1 MRVRLPS
8 PAPPAVRDA
17 YETSALA
24 RGYGRGVHDL
34 SRLDAAILTTLR
46 AAVARLREAD
56 ASLALVACGM
66 VEDLTGFFV
75 AGAGTT
81 WLAALPGPSED
92 RAASAWSA
100 SEWPLTA
107 EDPDDVA
114 PGRVTSELWELSGT
128 RAALDGTG
136 TELDD
141 DAYAQLGRDYED
153 RVVAALRRLRDERE
167 LRDAAGHELWVWL
180 HSADDADPDLDERTF
195 ALLQDADVARDFAD
209 RYGAGGDRLLARLAA
224 RAAASSDVTP

>member
-1 MRVRLPS
+1 MP
-8 PAPPAVRDA
+8 
-17 YETSALA
+17 
-24 RGYGRGVHDL
+24 DL
-34 SRLDAAILTTLR
+34 SRLDAAIVTTLR
-46 AAVARLREAD
+46 VAVARLRDSDE
-56 ASLALVACGM
+56 SLALVACGM

-81 WLAALPGPSED
+81 WLAALPGPRED

-114 PGRVTSELWELSGT
+114 PGRVTSALWELSGT
-128 RAALDGTG
+128 RAAIDGTG

-141 DAYAQLGRDYED
+141 EAYTQLGRDYED
-153 RVVAALRRLRDERE
+153 RVVAALRRLRDEGE

-209 RYGAGGDRLLARLAA
+209 RYGAGGERLLARLAA
-224 RAAASSDVTP
+224 RSSAPRGLRP

>member
-1 MRVRLPS
+1 MS
-8 PAPPAVRDA
+8 PHPRRAWR
-17 YETSALA
+17 TSLA
-24 RGYGRGVHDL
+24 RGYRRRVHDL

-56 ASLALVACGM
+56 ESLALVACGM

-92 RAASAWSA
+92 RAAYAWSA

-114 PGRVTSELWELSGT
+114 PGRVTSALWELSGT
-128 RAALDGTG
+128 RAAIDGTG
-136 TELDD
+136 AELDD
-141 DAYAQLGRDYED
+141 DAYAQLGHDYED
-153 RVVAALRRLRDERE
+153 RVVTALRRLRDEGE
-167 LRDAAGHELWVWL
+167 LRDAAGRELWVWL
-180 HSADDADPDLDERTF
+180 HSADDADPELDDRTF
-195 ALLQDADVARDFAD
+195 AQLQDADVARDFAD